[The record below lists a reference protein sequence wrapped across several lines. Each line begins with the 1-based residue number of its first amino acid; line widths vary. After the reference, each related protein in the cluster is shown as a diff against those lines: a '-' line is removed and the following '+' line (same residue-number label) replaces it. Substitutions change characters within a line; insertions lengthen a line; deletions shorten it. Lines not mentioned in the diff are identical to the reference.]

1 MKLANEHAAF
11 RAQLIVPEHRQ
22 LFDYWLECCAGRAMP
37 SRAEINPA
45 RMAKCLPGVSI
56 INVTDNLLK
65 STFRLAGTR
74 LREIHGREITGQ
86 TIEALDLGDKRDYWL
101 AAYRRTAEECLPTQG
116 LLKGPRLYKDHLVQY
131 WLRLPLGSAE
141 ASRAEMILGH
151 DHFSALPATGQRE
164 LQIA

>member
-22 LFDYWLECCAGRAMP
+22 LFDYWLECCAGRTMP
-37 SRAEINPA
+37 TRADINPS
-45 RMAKCLPGVSI
+45 RMAKLLPGISI
-56 INVTDNLLK
+56 VNVTDNLLESK
-65 STFRLAGTR
+65 FRLAGTR
-74 LREIHGREITGQ
+74 LREVHGREITGH
-86 TIEALDLGDKRDYWL
+86 TIASLDLGEKRDYWL
-101 AAYRRTAEECLPTQG
+101 AAYRRAVEECLPTQG

-131 WLRLPLGSAE
+131 WLRLPLGRSDG
-141 ASRAEMILGH
+141 SRAEMILGH